1 MMCSEDDLKELSI
14 PMGPRKKILSY
25 QKDYAKEKVCCY
37 VADNFDRLTSIQ
49 NGFVGSKILCGL

>member
-25 QKDYAKEKVCCY
+25 QKEYAKAQVSKVLI
-37 VADNFDRLTSIQ
+37 VEQ
-49 NGFVGSKILCGL
+49 G